1 MKTMKI
7 SKREAKV
14 LEDLIAERISI
25 LVAARKLRLSGL
37 GVYIR
42 GYNYLKAK
50 RKEHETSR

>member
-1 MKTMKI
+1 MQTMKI

-50 RKEHETSR
+50 RKEHETFR